1 MSSTALDHL
10 KRPTATMHA
19 VLRTYSGPGAGEL
32 FDILDKNKAEI
43 EQLMRAI
50 KGFGGYTLVRTADG
64 GYSLSVF
71 ADEAGTAE
79 GVRVARDWVAKNASQ
94 TGVSAPTIMEGTT
107 ILHAI

>member
-1 MSSTALDHL
+1 MSSIPLDYL
-10 KRPTATMHA
+10 QRPMATMHA
-19 VLRTYSGPGAGEL
+19 ILRTYSGSGAREL
-32 FDILDKNKAEI
+32 FDILDKNKGEV

-50 KGFGGYTLVRTADG
+50 KGFGSYTLVRTADG

-79 GVRVARDWVAKNASQ
+79 GVRVAGDWVAKNASQ
-94 TGVSAPTIMEGTT
+94 TGVGAPTVREGTT